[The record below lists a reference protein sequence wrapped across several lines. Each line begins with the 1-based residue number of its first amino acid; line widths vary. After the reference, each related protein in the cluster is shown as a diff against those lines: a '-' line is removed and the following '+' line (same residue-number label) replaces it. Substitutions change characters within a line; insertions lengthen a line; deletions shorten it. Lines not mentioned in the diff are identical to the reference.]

1 MLRAVVVSLKGSQI
15 IHFIFFT
22 HIVNSSSKGPLE
34 ESLALAVMLTL
45 ATVLQR
51 NATLAW
57 SVSERRSA
65 F

>member
-1 MLRAVVVSLKGSQI
+1 MESNDSLYL
-15 IHFIFFT
+15 FT

-45 ATVLQR
+45 AIVPQC
-51 NATLAW
+51 NATLAR

>member
-1 MLRAVVVSLKGSQI
+1 MESNDSLYL
-15 IHFIFFT
+15 FT
-22 HIVNSSSKGPLE
+22 HIVNSSSKAPLE

-45 ATVLQR
+45 ATVPQR
-51 NATLAW
+51 NATLAR